1 VRLRLGPPSGV
12 AELVL
17 FRARPDFDQ
26 AHAGTCGHDRQTAAT
41 RCAEVR
47 SRLMIG
53 RATRSG
59 WSDNESADVE
69 RAHPRY
75 ASRKLDSNVEVSET

>member
-1 VRLRLGPPSGV
+1 VRHRLGLPSSG
-12 AELVL
+12 
-17 FRARPDFDQ
+17 
-26 AHAGTCGHDRQTAAT
+26 
-41 RCAEVR
+41 AEVGFSVTDVILAKLTHR
-47 SRLMIG
+47 PAVMIDRPPPPAAPKSESRLMIG

-75 ASRKLDSNVEVSET
+75 AARELDSNVEV